1 MTFERKTSAMQH
13 SRKVLVVEDEGLLA
27 FNLEE
32 MLQDLGH
39 QVVGTAARVEAAARI
54 LEREPVELVVLD
66 VNLNG
71 TLSYGLAETLRSRG
85 VPFVFATGYGSA
97 GLETGWRSVPVV
109 QKPFSIDQLRS
120 AIAEALAAGAAAD
133 ASTGRSPD
141 QA

>member
-1 MTFERKTSAMQH
+1 MQH

-39 QVVGTAARVEAAARI
+39 QVVG
-54 LEREPVELVVLD
+54 